1 MFASTVQFEM
11 DATDVV
17 TVTDLFRAVYDGDL
31 RGVEAALASGTVD
44 VNDRLGVV
52 PVLACALFS
61 DETSD
66 EVKMEMLRSLI
77 EDHGADPNAA
87 TLFEHLSSTVPLHI
101 VATKQSMYIDL
112 LVAHGAHVD
121 CVENEALMCAVDGG
135 PPDCILA
142 LLRHGAS
149 LDPRNSGGVDA
160 LDVARR
166 RYEAQPAWE
175 NYCLINFLTEVRAA
189 GSWTRY
195 VREPVAALLAL
206 RYLCLAGRAM
216 APPHFLRLFG
226 AAPIPNAG
234 KARTRARRVAAATP
248 LPTEVFAHILGFWNR
263 RVLL

>member
-1 MFASTVQFEM
+1 MV
-11 DATDVV
+11 
-17 TVTDLFRAVYDGDL
+17 
-31 RGVEAALASGTVD
+31 
-44 VNDRLGVV
+44 
-52 PVLACALFS
+52 CALFS
-61 DETSD
+61 DEMSD
-66 EVKMEMLRSLI
+66 EVKMEMVRSLI

-87 TLFEHLSSTVPLHI
+87 TLEDSDEEHSRYRLPLH
-101 VATKQSMYIDL
+101 VAATKQSIYIDL

-121 CVENEALMCAVDGG
+121 CVEEGGITPLMFAVGFG
-135 PPDCILA
+135 PPDCIVA

-149 LDPRNSGGVDA
+149 LDLRTSDGADA
-160 LDVARR
+160 LDIARR

-175 NYCLINFLTEVRAA
+175 NYYLIKFLTGVRAA

-206 RYLCLAGRAM
+206 RYLCLAGRAR

-263 RVLL
+263 RFSESL

>member
-1 MFASTVQFEM
+1 M
-11 DATDVV
+11 DATDE
-17 TVTDLFRAVYDGDL
+17 LFHAVHYGDL

-44 VNDRLGVV
+44 VNDREGGIPVV
-52 PVLACALFS
+52 VSALLS
-61 DETSD
+61 DDMSD
-66 EVKMEMLRSLI
+66 EVKMEMVRSLI

-121 CVENEALMCAVDGG
+121 CVKKGGITALICAVDEG

-248 LPTEVFAHILGFWNR
+248 LPNEVFAHILGFWNR
-263 RVLL
+263 RVSL